1 MLPPPQG
8 VHMFTGFMD
17 LLFGCTHQRYTF
29 PMTAKPGQPRPEV
42 ASVTGTWVSCLDCG
56 KEFAYD
62 WKQMKVVSAAPERV
76 SAAKAAEAAATIDL
90 KAA

>member
-1 MLPPPQG
+1 
-8 VHMFTGFMD
+8 MFTGLMD
-17 LLFGCTHQRYTF
+17 LLFGCTHARYTF

-42 ASVTGTWVSCLDCG
+42 ASVTGTWIVCLDCG

-62 WKQMKVVSAAPERV
+62 WKQMRVVSAPPEHAV
-76 SAAKAAEAAATIDL
+76 AANAAAKSAATIDL